1 MGGLANWMPT
11 YFIQERHLTLKR
23 ANLIFGAILLLA
35 GFIGVLAGGQLGDRL
50 ARRYPG
56 AHFSFSGWA
65 LITSVPFTAL
75 AILHPQ
81 PVIFW
86 PAMFMTLLL
95 LFLNTGPLNA
105 AMANVLPPD
114 LRARGFALYTV
125 AIHLLGDAIS
135 PPLIGKVAD
144 HIGLKAPVLV
154 SGLFLGFAGM
164 LLLFGRRHLV
174 ADLEAAAR

>member
-1 MGGLANWMPT
+1 RRVLPGGP
-11 YFIQERHLTLKR
+11 
-23 ANLIFGAILLLA
+23 
-35 GFIGVLAGGQLGDRL
+35 LGDRL
-50 ARRYPG
+50 APRHEG

-65 LITSVPFTAL
+65 LIASVPFTAV
-75 AILHPQ
+75 AILSPQ

-135 PPLIGKVAD
+135 PPLIGLAAD
-144 HIGLKAPVLV
+144 HVGLRL
-154 SGLFLGFAGM
+154 
-164 LLLFGRRHLV
+164 
-174 ADLEAAAR
+174 